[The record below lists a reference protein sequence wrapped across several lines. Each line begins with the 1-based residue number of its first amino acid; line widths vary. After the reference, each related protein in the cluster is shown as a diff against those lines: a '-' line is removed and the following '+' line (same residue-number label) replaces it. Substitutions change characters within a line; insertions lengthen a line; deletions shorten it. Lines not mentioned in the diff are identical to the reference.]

1 MKKYVVVIGIVGL
14 IIISALSIS
23 ALSFR
28 STDKI
33 DGDFG
38 SLILD
43 EKYNDTQFF
52 NIDFRIGV
60 IGDRKSGVTGDIEK
74 INEIVDILEEIKLKE
89 YRECFSE
96 GEDYLSLMLSGT
108 DAKYLKVVIDNN
120 CEIMLQTSAAGD
132 EGFKRYQIEENEI
145 DIIGKIGELLS
156 D

>member
-1 MKKYVVVIGIVGL
+1 MKKYVVGIGIIGL
-14 IIISALSIS
+14 IIIS

-52 NIDFRIGV
+52 YIDFRIGV
-60 IGDRKSGVTGDIEK
+60 IGDRKMGVTEDIEK
-74 INEIVDILEEIKLKE
+74 INEIVDILKEIKLKE

-96 GEDYLSLMLSGT
+96 GEDFLSLMLSGT
-108 DAKYLKVVIDNN
+108 DAKYLEVVIDNN
-120 CEIMLQTSAAGD
+120 SEIMLRTSAAGD